1 MNKPGVEAGKAQLS
15 NAERLPR
22 FFSCWCAIISA
33 ASQPA
38 PRHPLRATVSRW
50 RSYLAYA
57 WIPLILPARGG
68 QTIEA
73 QSGEI
78 GA

>member
-57 WIPLILPARGG
+57 
-68 QTIEA
+68 
-73 QSGEI
+73 
-78 GA
+78 